1 MHVTRLL
8 LPDFSVKVVRHT
20 TWDSCCGRLWKKAVG
35 CGGKPH
41 PSSDASRGAAADDS
55 PGRKSGVRPQTTE
68 PSPEGD
74 DREAT
79 TKSRT
84 GNECGIPPLA
94 KNAKDG
100 APGLLVAAATSV
112 SRVNPNF
119 HSGLRDYLFKG
130 GVPPEPTTLI
140 REHFPLKAGDKLSFD
155 PGKGDVYEDDQLA
168 LEIAFNEPGIAEG
181 EIVLSV
187 LKQSRRLVQEIASY
201 LMTLMY

>member
-1 MHVTRLL
+1 M
-8 LPDFSVKVVRHT
+8 
-20 TWDSCCGRLWKKAVG
+20 
-35 CGGKPH
+35 
-41 PSSDASRGAAADDS
+41 
-55 PGRKSGVRPQTTE
+55 
-68 PSPEGD
+68 
-74 DREAT
+74 
-79 TKSRT
+79 
-84 GNECGIPPLA
+84 A